1 MIERRLPGCPSEIA
15 AVSQKT
21 TCMESAMALPL
32 QVCAQLCRRPCYC
45 PWVPPRCPRGSP
57 LVLDGCGCCKICARR
72 LGEPCDF
79 LHVCDQS
86 QGLVCDY
93 SAAPAGTGAT
103 CNCDEEGCEVNGRV
117 YRDGEVFQP
126 SCKLQCRCLDGGF
139 TCVPLCQEDV
149 RLPTP
154 DCPYPRR
161 VEVPGKCCPEWICE
175 ARDQHLLR
183 DAGAGKIT
191 HQASP
196 GAASLL
202 LPYPCQE
209 WATEWSAC
217 SATCGM
223 GFSTR
228 ISNQNR
234 YCRLETQRRL
244 CMARPCPALPAA
256 SPAVSE
262 GDRFD

>member
-1 MIERRLPGCPSEIA
+1 MRLQLDKRLLFLSLLCILS
-15 AVSQKT
+15 K
-21 TCMESAMALPL
+21 
-32 QVCAQLCRRPCYC
+32 VCAQLCRRPCYC

-72 LGEPCDF
+72 LGEPCDY

-93 SAAPAGTGAT
+93 STAPTGTGAT
-103 CNCDEEGCEVNGRV
+103 CNFEDSEEGCEVNGRL

-139 TCVPLCQEDV
+139 TCIPLCQEDV
-149 RLPTP
+149 RLPTA
-154 DCPYPRR
+154 DCPFPRR
-161 VEVPGKCCPEWICE
+161 VEIPGKCCPEWICE
-175 ARDQHLLR
+175 ARDRHLLR
-183 DAGAGKIT
+183 DAGA
-191 HQASP
+191 AS
-196 GAASLL
+196 GAVSPL

-209 WATEWSAC
+209 WGTEWSAC
-217 SATCGM
+217 SVTCGV

-228 ISNQNR
+228 VSNQNR

-256 SPAVSE
+256 SPARGRRSHL
-262 GDRFD
+262 

>member
-1 MIERRLPGCPSEIA
+1 M
-15 AVSQKT
+15 
-21 TCMESAMALPL
+21 
-32 QVCAQLCRRPCYC
+32 
-45 PWVPPRCPRGSP
+45 
-57 LVLDGCGCCKICARR
+57 
-72 LGEPCDF
+72 
-79 LHVCDQS
+79 
-86 QGLVCDY
+86 
-93 SAAPAGTGAT
+93 
-103 CNCDEEGCEVNGRV
+103 NGQV

-175 ARDQHLLR
+175 ARDRHLLR
-183 DAGAGKIT
+183 DAGAGKTQNIPT
-191 HQASP
+191 QVSGDGLFTPDHEHQQETPHFPAMQGYARSTRRARCIAPGSNHPFPFISFQPAPRAASP
-196 GAASLL
+196 LR
-202 LPYPCQE
+202 PYPCQE
-209 WATEWSAC
+209 WGTEWSAC

-228 ISNQNR
+228 VSNQNR

-244 CMARPCPALPAA
+244 CMARPCPALSAA
-256 SPAVSE
+256 SPVVSE
-262 GDRFD
+262 GRSEAGASGQ

>member
-1 MIERRLPGCPSEIA
+1 
-15 AVSQKT
+15 
-21 TCMESAMALPL
+21 MEPATALPL

-45 PWVPPRCPRGSP
+45 PGVPPRCPRGSP

-93 SAAPAGTGAT
+93 SAAPMGRGAT
-103 CNCDEEGCEVNGRV
+103 CNCEHRGGCEVNGRV

-139 TCVPLCQEDV
+139 TCIPLCQEDI

-175 ARDQHLLR
+175 TRDQHHLLQ
-183 DAGAGKIT
+183 DAGAGKMQDMPVRGCPYT
-191 HQASP
+191 PRAVSP
-196 GAASLL
+196 L

-209 WATEWSAC
+209 WSTEWSAC

-228 ISNQNR
+228 VSNQNR

-256 SPAVSE
+256 SPVVRTRNWSFPRLVGLLE
-262 GDRFD
+262 R

>member
-1 MIERRLPGCPSEIA
+1 MRLRLEKQLLILSLLCILS
-15 AVSQKT
+15 K
-21 TCMESAMALPL
+21 
-32 QVCAQLCRRPCYC
+32 VCCQLCRRPCYC
-45 PWVPPRCPRGSP
+45 SHVLPRCPRGSP
-57 LVLDGCGCCKICARR
+57 LVLDGCGCCRICARR

-79 LHVCDQS
+79 LHVCDRS
-86 QGLVCDY
+86 QGLICDY
-93 SAAPAGTGAT
+93 SSGTGGT
-103 CNCDEEGCEVNGRV
+103 CNFEDDEEGCEVNGRL

-161 VEVPGKCCPEWICE
+161 VDIPGKCCPEWVCE
-175 ARDQHLLR
+175 AGERQS
-183 DAGAGKIT
+183 T
-191 HQASP
+191 
-196 GAASLL
+196 GAAPAV
-202 LPYPCQE
+202 PYLCQP
-209 WATEWSAC
+209 WGTEWSVC
-217 SATCGM
+217 SATCGV

-244 CMARPCPALPAA
+244 CVLRPCPALPAA
-256 SPAVSE
+256 SPVVSDGDADTSRQQLGE
-262 GDRFD
+262 GMGHPSQQPVHAPSAPQP